1 MSEEKIDLKKYVGK
15 KLYHFVPEIIVDDLK
30 FVYREVEVLRAN
42 KKSLNVKN
50 LVEYGLGWIG
60 VVSQDDLPWFWET
73 IEQGVKLNKDVF
85 FKTIE
90 SHENEIQK
98 YTPKHEK
105 YQEFLDVIYILKEYQ
120 KILDENFC
128 LDRIKEADK
137 IIQNHMAERC
147 KFKVSQ
153 VVITDRGKGT
163 ITHSRVH
170 LRRVKP
176 INEGLIEYGVTF
188 PDKGFQTYSEETLK
202 SWNP

>member
-1 MSEEKIDLKKYVGK
+1 MPEEKIDLKKYVGK
-15 KLYHFVPEIIVDDLK
+15 KLYHFVPEIIIDDLK

-60 VVSQDDLPWFWET
+60 AVSQDDLPWFWET

-85 FKTIE
+85 SKTIE
-90 SHENEIQK
+90 SHEKEIQK
-98 YTPKHEK
+98 YTPKHER
-105 YQEFLDVIYILKEYQ
+105 YQEFLDIIYILKEYQ
-120 KILDENFC
+120 KILDEKFC

-147 KFKVSQ
+147 KFKVNQ

-163 ITHSRVH
+163 ITHLHVH

-176 INEGLIEYGVTF
+176 INEGLIEYGVSF
-188 PDKGFQTYSEETLK
+188 PDKGFHTYSEENLL